1 MAKIFCT
8 PMGEMGLELY
18 VNPIHITHLYASGH
32 AVEFCL
38 LGLQDSF
45 RIDCDS
51 PEHAQE
57 TLREIVGYIEE
68 TLK

>member
-1 MAKIFCT
+1 
-8 PMGEMGLELY
+8 MGEMGISVY
-18 VNPIHITHLYASGH
+18 VNPLHITHLYASGH

-51 PEHAQE
+51 PQHAQE
-57 TLREIVGYIEE
+57 TLREILAHIEE